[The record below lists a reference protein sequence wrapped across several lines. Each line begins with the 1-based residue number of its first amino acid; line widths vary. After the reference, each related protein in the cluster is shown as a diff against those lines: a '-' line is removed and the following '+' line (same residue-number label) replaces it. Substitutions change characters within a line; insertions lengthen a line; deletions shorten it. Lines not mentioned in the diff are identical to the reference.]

1 MTLLRKI
8 LFPFVPIYYLVTWIR
23 NKFYDLELKK
33 SKTYDFPVICV
44 GNLNVGGTGKTPMIE
59 YLIRLLKNDYKIA
72 TLSRGYK
79 RKTNG
84 FHLADKNSSVNTIGD
99 EPFQFYNKF
108 NKDII
113 VAVDENKQRGIN
125 RLRINNNKTEA
136 ILLDDAF
143 QHRKV
148 KAGLNILLTTYND
161 LYIDDIVLPTGN
173 LREPRIGANR
183 ANIIVITKCPIDL
196 SEINK
201 SEIIKK
207 IRPKPYQKVFFSSI
221 SYSNELFSEND
232 KISLNNEIQ
241 DFTLVTGI
249 ANSDSLVDYLKS
261 KKLKFNHLNFDDH
274 YEFSKQDIQL
284 FTEKKLIITTEKD
297 YMRLM
302 TYETLKGKL
311 FYLPIKV
318 HINDSLIFNKL
329 INDFVSNYYAEDDLS
344 SISAL

>member
-1 MTLLRKI
+1 VTLLRKI
-8 LFPFVPIYYLVTWIR
+8 LFPFVPIYYLVTWFR
-23 NKFYDLELKK
+23 NKFYDLGIKK
-33 SKTYDFPVICV
+33 SKAYDFPVICV

-59 YLIRLLKNDYKIA
+59 YLIRLLKNDYQIA

-79 RKTNG
+79 RKTKG
-84 FHLADKNSSVNTIGD
+84 FQLADKNSSVETIGD

-108 NKDII
+108 NEDII
-113 VAVDENKQRGIN
+113 VAVDENRQRGIN
-125 RLRINNNKTEA
+125 RLRLNDKPEV

-148 KAGLNILLTTYND
+148 KAGLNILLTTYGD
-161 LYIDDIVLPTGN
+161 LYSDDFVLPTGN

-183 ANIIVITKCPIDL
+183 ANIIVVTKCPSVL

-207 IRPKPYQKVFFSSI
+207 MRPKYYQKVFFSTI
-221 SYSNELFSEND
+221 SYSNELFSDND

-249 ANSDSLVDYLKS
+249 ANADSLVGFLKS
-261 KKLKFNHLNFDDH
+261 KNLRFKHLDYDDH

-284 FTEKKLIITTEKD
+284 FAEKKLIITTEKD

-302 TYETLKGKL
+302 TYESLKGKL
-311 FYLPIKV
+311 FYLPIEAY
-318 HINDSLIFNKL
+318 INDASMFNKL
-329 INDFVSNYYAEDDLS
+329 INDFVNNY
-344 SISAL
+344 